1 MSFSTINE
9 ILGLA
14 VIDETFQHALLTDP
28 LAAVRRRHFV
38 LSVREEEILCSI
50 HTTDFVEFVRLL
62 REQLATNDRPGGR
75 RCEGYEGCKGAIPT
89 TNEEERSDEQGR

>member
-14 VIDETFQHALLTDP
+14 VIDETFQHGLLIDP

-38 LSVREEEILCSI
+38 LSVREEEIFCSI
-50 HTTDFVEFVRLL
+50 HATNFVEFVRLL
-62 REQLATNDRPGGR
+62 REQLATNDMLSGR
-75 RCEGYEGCKGAIPT
+75 RCDGTSPT
-89 TNEEERSDEQGR
+89 STEEENPDEQSR